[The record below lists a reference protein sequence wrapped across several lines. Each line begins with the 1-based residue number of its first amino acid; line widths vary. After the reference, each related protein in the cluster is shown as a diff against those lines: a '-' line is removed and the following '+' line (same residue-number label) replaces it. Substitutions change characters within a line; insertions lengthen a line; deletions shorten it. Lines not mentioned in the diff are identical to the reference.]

1 MKAKISLILSLIAL
15 TLFLSAGSAFAASK
29 WIYVGTL
36 TLASGD
42 SRVDYVDVENVFR
55 DEENRGFVFWVM
67 SETKSSRSTNT
78 LRKLTKYLTR
88 ANDSATKTL
97 EWHVYDQDKG
107 EIMRS
112 LEPAKNWD
120 YPENFSLLAEAIDI
134 AWNNAK

>member
-1 MKAKISLILSLIAL
+1 MKAKISLILSLVAL
-15 TLFLSAGSAFAASK
+15 PLFLFVWPAFAVSK
-29 WIYVGTL
+29 WIYVGML

-42 SRVDYVDVENVFR
+42 SRVDCVDVENVFK
-55 DEENRGFVFWVM
+55 DEENKGFVFWVM

-112 LEPAKNWD
+112 LEAAKDWD
-120 YPENFSLLAEAIDI
+120 YPGNFSLLAEAIDI